1 MECDMSFI
9 EELQK
14 IFDEQHGA
22 VNDPLNPGMSEEEE
36 DADENTIDATE
47 ENLGFVITPSK
58 RQ

>member
-1 MECDMSFI
+1 MSFI

-36 DADENTIDATE
+36 DADENTIDDTE